1 MKNNIIVIS
10 GSAGAGKGT
19 IVKYLKQHTD
29 CFFSVSTTSRAIR
42 NDDIPG
48 VTYNFVT
55 KEQFIDLIGK
65 GEFLEYATFSDNYY
79 GTPMTPINNAL
90 SEGKNVVL
98 EIETQGAENVKNH
111 YPDAIMIWI
120 TPPNRTTLEK
130 RLRNRGNNKE
140 DDIIKRLKTA
150 TEEFEKLDLYDYI
163 VVNNDGQ
170 SDIAGEQVLSII
182 NGESSADSLLVSK
195 NQAFREAF
203 YC

>member
-29 CFFSVSTTSRAIR
+29 CFFSVSTTSRTIR

-140 DDIIKRLKTA
+140 DR
-150 TEEFEKLDLYDYI
+150 
-163 VVNNDGQ
+163 
-170 SDIAGEQVLSII
+170 
-182 NGESSADSLLVSK
+182 
-195 NQAFREAF
+195 
-203 YC
+203 

>member
-1 MKNNIIVIS
+1 
-10 GSAGAGKGT
+10 
-19 IVKYLKQHTD
+19 
-29 CFFSVSTTSRAIR
+29 
-42 NDDIPG
+42 
-48 VTYNFVT
+48 
-55 KEQFIDLIGK
+55 
-65 GEFLEYATFSDNYY
+65 
-79 GTPMTPINNAL
+79 MTPINNAL

-98 EIETQGAENVKNH
+98 EIETQGAENVKKY

-130 RLRNRGNNKE
+130 RLRDRGNNKE

-150 TEEFEKLDLYDYI
+150 TKEFEKLDLYDYI

-170 SDIAGEQVLSII
+170 SDIAGSQVLSII
-182 NGESSADSLLVSK
+182 NGETSAEDLLVSK